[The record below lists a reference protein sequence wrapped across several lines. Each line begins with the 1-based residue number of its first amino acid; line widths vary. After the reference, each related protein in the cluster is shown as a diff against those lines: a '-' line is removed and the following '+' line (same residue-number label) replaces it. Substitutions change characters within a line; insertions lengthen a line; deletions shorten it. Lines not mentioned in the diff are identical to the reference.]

1 MRDRGQRLTGGLTP
15 ERLQSAGFGLGI
27 VLITMLSALI
37 LSFDE
42 VFPAAVGLGTLQV
55 GSVAASDIRAP
66 FGITYTSDVLT
77 EARRRTAVDQVTA
90 IYQPPDPSVARQQV
104 ALLGQI
110 IDFVEDVRSDPYG
123 TTAQKASDIEK
134 ITALALDPQMSS
146 VVVGMDGDTWNAV
159 RAEMALVLER
169 IMRESIRESDLTQVI
184 DQLPMQV
191 SVRFDTAAAGV
202 VTAFVRD
209 LLRPNRFVNTA
220 ATASA
225 QEAAAAAVIPESRSF
240 ERGQIIVRAGELIDE
255 ADYEALQQFN
265 LLDTPDRRLESFIRA
280 LMACGVVFV
289 GFALYVNRSNRQ
301 LASQRGLILLLGAMF
316 VITLLGARAF
326 SGDSGEI
333 TLYPAAGLVLLVVA
347 ISGVDV
353 ALLMSM
359 ALAFLI
365 GWLGEASLETA
376 ALVGVGGVMGTLSL
390 RRSERLNSFFFA
402 GLVVSLA
409 NIIVIGIFHLG
420 MANAEGISTALL
432 FLYALFNG
440 VLSGM
445 VALAGLYLITLL
457 FNLPTGLK
465 LVELSQPNQPLLQRL
480 LREAP
485 GTYQHS
491 LQVANLGEQAAD
503 AVGANAA
510 LVRVAALYHDIGK
523 ILNPAF
529 FVENQADNV
538 NPHDMLNDPYR
549 SADLIISHVVD
560 GEKMARSYR
569 LPQRIRDFILEHH
582 GTTLVSYFYNQA
594 LTQAGSDETV
604 DADQFTYPGPKPRSR
619 ETAILMLAD
628 NCESTVRAIKP
639 SNKAQIEEIIDRIFD
654 TRVREGQLS
663 ASGLTLNDL
672 PTVRDIFV
680 DMLQAVFH
688 PRIQYPN
695 APSPEL
701 GMRHPN
707 DRLPEST
714 VAGLSEVGTSKLI
727 APPAA
732 PRLDTPKEPEVK
744 REPAPPTPPPSIPR
758 YSQTQDIS
766 PAILDDDDSPMPD
779 VPPLPRRTD
788 ESAEVKPPPKDDNV

>member
-1 MRDRGQRLTGGLTP
+1 MRDWGQRLTGGLTS
-15 ERLQSAGFGLGI
+15 ERLQTVGFGLG
-27 VLITMLSALI
+27 VVVITMLSALI

-42 VFPAAVGLGTLQV
+42 VFPASVGLGTLQV
-55 GSVAASDIRAP
+55 GSVTSSDIRAP

-77 EARRRTAVDQVTA
+77 EARRRAAVDQVSA

-134 ITALALDPQMSS
+134 ITALALDPSMST

-169 IMRESIRESDLTQVI
+169 IMRESIRESDLPQVI

-191 SVRFDTAAAGV
+191 SVRFDPVAAGV
-202 VTAFVRD
+202 VAAFVRD
-209 LLRPNRFVNTA
+209 LLRPNRFVNAA
-220 ATASA
+220 ATTTA
-225 QEAAAAAVIPESRSF
+225 QSAAADAVIPESRSF
-240 ERGQIIVRAGELIDE
+240 ERGQIIVRAGELIDD

-265 LLDTPDRRLESFIRA
+265 LLDTPDQRFESFLRA

-289 GFALYVNRSNRQ
+289 SFGLYVNRSNRQ

-326 SGDSGEI
+326 SGDAGVI
-333 TLYPAAGLVLLVVA
+333 TLYPAAGLTLLVVA

-353 ALLMSM
+353 ALLVSM

-365 GWLGEASLETA
+365 GWLGEASLEVA
-376 ALVGVGGVMGTLSL
+376 ALVGVGAVMGTLSL

-402 GLVVSLA
+402 GLVVALA
-409 NIIVIGIFHLG
+409 NIIVIGMFHLG
-420 MANAEGISTALL
+420 TPNAEGVNTALL

-465 LVELSQPNQPLLQRL
+465 LVELSQPSQPLLQRL

-560 GEKMARSYR
+560 GDKMARSYR

-594 LTQAGSDETV
+594 LSQAGSDETV

-701 GMRHPN
+701 GKRHPD

-714 VAGLSEVGTSKLI
+714 IAGLSEVGTSKLV
-727 APPAA
+727 A
-732 PRLDTPKEPEVK
+732 PRIEPPKEAEIK
-744 REPAPPTPPPSIPR
+744 REPAPPTPPPIPR

-788 ESAEVKPPPKDDNV
+788 ENGEVKPPKDNHV

>member
-1 MRDRGQRLTGGLTP
+1 MRDRGQRFYGGFSP
-15 ERLQSAGFGLGI
+15 ERLRKAGFWVGVVI
-27 VLITMLSALI
+27 ITMSSALI
-37 LSFDE
+37 LSLDE
-42 VFPAAVGLGTLQV
+42 VFPTALGMGTLQV
-55 GSVAASDIRAP
+55 GSVTSSDIRAP
-66 FGITYTSDVLT
+66 FSMTYTSDVLT
-77 EARRRTAVDQVTA
+77 EARRSAAVEQVA
-90 IYQPPDPSVARQQV
+90 AVYQPPDPTVARQQV

-123 TTAQKASDIEK
+123 TGTQKVSDIEK
-134 ITALALDPQMSS
+134 ITALALDPQVSS
-146 VVVGMDGDTWNAV
+146 AVVNMDSETWNSV

-169 IMRESIRESDLTQVI
+169 TMRESIRESDLAQVI

-209 LLRPNRFVNTA
+209 LLRPNRFVNTD
-220 ATASA
+220 ATTSA
-225 QEAAAAAVIPESRSF
+225 QNAAAAAIFPESRSF
-240 ERGQIIVRAGELIDE
+240 ERGQIIVRAGEPLDE
-255 ADYEALQQFN
+255 ADFEALQQFD
-265 LLDTPDRRLESFIRA
+265 LLDTPDRRLESFVRA
-280 LMACGVVFV
+280 FLACSAVFA
-289 GFALYVNRSNRQ
+289 GFAMYLNRSNRD
-301 LASQRGLILLLGAMF
+301 LAAQPGLILLLGALF
-316 VITLLGARAF
+316 AITLFGARIF
-326 SGDSGEI
+326 SGDAGEI
-333 TLYPAAGLVLLVVA
+333 TLYPAAGLALLVVA

-353 ALLMSM
+353 ALLVSM
-359 ALAFLI
+359 ALALLI
-365 GWLGEASLETA
+365 GWIGDVSLETA
-376 ALVGVGGVMGTLSL
+376 ALVGIGAVMGSLSL

-402 GLVVSLA
+402 GLIVSLA
-409 NIIVIGIFHLG
+409 NIIVIGMFHLG
-420 MANAEGISTALL
+420 TPNAEGIGAALL
-432 FLYALFNG
+432 FLYAALNG

-445 VALAGLYLITLL
+445 VALAALYLITLL

-538 NPHDMLNDPYR
+538 NPHDMLDDPYR
-549 SADLIISHVVD
+549 SADLIISHVID

-569 LPQRIRDFILEHH
+569 LPQRIRDFIVEHH

-594 LTQAGSDETV
+594 LSQAGSDETV

-628 NCESTVRAIKP
+628 NCESTIRAVKP
-639 SNKAQIEEIIDRIFD
+639 SNKAQIEEIIDRIFE

-672 PTVRDIFV
+672 PTIRDIFV

-688 PRIQYPN
+688 PRIQYPKP
-695 APSPEL
+695 PSAEL
-701 GMRHPN
+701 GKRHA
-707 DRLPEST
+707 DDLLPEST

-732 PRLDTPKEPEVK
+732 PVPRIEPPKESENK
-744 REPAPPTPPPSIPR
+744 REPTPPR

-766 PAILDDDDSPMPD
+766 PAIFDDDDSPMPD

-788 ESAEVKPPPKDDNV
+788 ENGEAKPPPKDEDV